1 MGTTTNDDDPEFP
14 QDMLRGAT
22 AMARS
27 LLKPHMDAAA
37 NDNDREFSQDLLRT
51 AALIALFLFG
61 SREMTRRVYHLAATS
76 NLPVFKL
83 GSILCARRSTLTQWI
98 IEQELKRRGPGT
110 NKRA

>member
-1 MGTTTNDDDPEFP
+1 MENG
-14 QDMLRGAT
+14 
-22 AMARS
+22 
-27 LLKPHMDAAA
+27 A
-37 NDNDREFSQDLLRT
+37 NDNDPEFSQDLLRT

-98 IEQELKRRGPGT
+98 IEQESKRRGPGT